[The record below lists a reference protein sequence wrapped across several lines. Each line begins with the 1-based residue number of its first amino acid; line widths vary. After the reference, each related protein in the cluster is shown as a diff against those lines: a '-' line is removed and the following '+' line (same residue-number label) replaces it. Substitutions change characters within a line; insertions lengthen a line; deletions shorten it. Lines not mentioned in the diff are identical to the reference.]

1 MPVSLPLLAK
11 TPFKLD
17 TRPLLEA
24 TSPHAGALATSRAF
38 RSLGFPDLIASLL
51 PLRRRRRG
59 FSEAQLIECIVM
71 LQTVGGDCPDDAP
84 LLASDGCLERGLGY
98 RPPKPTALRTF
109 LELFHDQQLED
120 LRPPR
125 DQQLSFIVPSS
136 LPIQALQQVQAGG
149 VQRIAARYEQHGQR
163 LSIATIDQDATIVE
177 SHKKATF
184 HHYQGG
190 RGYQPMLALWA
201 EADLIVADQFRDGNV
216 PAHQEPLTCCQLAFA
231 ALPDTVTTRYF
242 RGDSG
247 CYESNLLDWLSAP
260 QRQQEPGGGIGFAIS
275 ARMSPELRHAATTLP
290 EAEWTTFDT
299 QADGTVRQWAELAYV
314 PTRKPERKHSRPLR
328 YIGLRLRKAQGELF
342 ADGSDRRYHAV
353 VTNLAW
359 NAARLLE
366 WHREKAGTIEHAHD
380 ELKNGLAAG
389 HMPSQR
395 FAVNAAWLKL
405 AVMSYNIASAIK
417 GLCFSP
423 KERTARFKKY
433 RLLLVHVAG
442 RMNRNNCVMRLRL
455 CATEQTIARL
465 SAVWEVFELATR
477 ASRTRPWP
485 RAG

>member
-1 MPVSLPLLAK
+1 MPVTLPLLAK

-17 TRPLLEA
+17 TRPLHEA

-38 RSLGFPDLIASLL
+38 RSLGFPDLIDSRLR
-51 PLRRRRRG
+51 LRRRNRG
-59 FSEAQLIECIVM
+59 FSEAQLIESIVM
-71 LQTVGGDCPDDAP
+71 LQTVGGDCPEDAP
-84 LLASDGCLERGLGY
+84 LLATDGCLERGLGY
-98 RPPKPTALRTF
+98 RTPKPTALRTF

-125 DQQLSFIVPSS
+125 EQQLSFIVPSS

-163 LSIATIDQDATIVE
+163 FSIATIDQDATIVE

-184 HHYQGG
+184 PHYQGG

-231 ALPDTVTTRYF
+231 ALPDTITTRYF

-247 CYESNLLDWLSAP
+247 CYESNLLDWLSDP

-275 ARMSPELRHAATTLP
+275 ARMSPELRRAATLP
-290 EAEWTTFDT
+290 EVKWTTFDT
-299 QADGTVRQWAELAYV
+299 QADGTMRQWAELVYV
-314 PTRKPERKHSRPLR
+314 PSKKTEHKDSQPLR
-328 YIGLRLRKAQGELF
+328 YLGLRLRKAQGELF
-342 ADGSDRRYHAV
+342 ADGSDRHYHAV
-353 VTNLAW
+353 VTNLPWDAP
-359 NAARLLE
+359 RLLQ

-417 GLCFSP
+417 GLCLSP

-442 RMNRNNCVMRLRL
+442 RMNRNNCVVRLRL
-455 CATEQTIARL
+455 CASEQTIARL
-465 SAVWEVFELATR
+465 SAVWKVFRLATQ